1 MSTSSTPVSIP
12 VVPTQPD
19 LLAYGIQELALF
31 ATFTRDSYLA
41 AFGIQAPAWDP
52 SRVKKNWFDSTVDA
66 SDPSNVAVYKIVGR
80 DASNNYAIK
89 QMILPA
95 TEAAAVNIPGA
106 ITYPAYVVAPSTVT
120 RAGVGINPNYL
131 SLEAD
136 ARALMAV
143 SGATGLIDEGSSAVF
158 PTIYPPN
165 EPRRMWDIIFKGEP
179 LNVGLM
185 MLQQSVNGI
194 GAPGSWDWSTNDP
207 QWVAAPTPP
216 TGLDDMRAPRDMPVR
231 DLLANET
238 FQVGLMGTSI
248 VRTDLQNQA
257 NQQAGE
263 FTSDD
268 RATLQR
274 IYQILSQFNV

>member
-1 MSTSSTPVSIP
+1 MNTPTPVSIP
-12 VVPTQPD
+12 IVPAQPD

-31 ATFTRDSYLA
+31 ANFTRDSYLA

-52 SRVKKNWFDSTVDA
+52 SRVRKTWFDSTVDT
-66 SDPSNVAVYKIVGR
+66 SDPANVAVYKIVGR
-80 DASNNYAIK
+80 DATNNYAIK

-95 TEAAAVNIPGA
+95 TEAATVNIPGA

-131 SLEAD
+131 SLESD
-136 ARALMAV
+136 ARALMTL

-158 PTIYPPN
+158 PTIYPAN
-165 EPRRMWDIIFKGEP
+165 EPRRMWDIIFKNEP

-185 MLQQSVNGI
+185 MLQQNVNGL
-194 GAPGSWDWSTNDP
+194 GAAGSWDWSTSDP
-207 QWVAAPTPP
+207 QWVAAPAPP
-216 TGLDDMRAPRDMPVR
+216 TGLDDTGPARDMAVR
-231 DLLANET
+231 DLLPNEK

-263 FTSDD
+263 FTPDD

-274 IYQILSQFNV
+274 IYQILSQFSV

>member
-1 MSTSSTPVSIP
+1 M
-12 VVPTQPD
+12 
-19 LLAYGIQELALF
+19 
-31 ATFTRDSYLA
+31 
-41 AFGIQAPAWDP
+41 
-52 SRVKKNWFDSTVDA
+52 
-66 SDPSNVAVYKIVGR
+66 YKIVGR
-80 DASNNYAIK
+80 DASNNYAIR
-89 QMILPA
+89 QMILQA

-120 RAGVGINPNYL
+120 RVGVGINPNYL
-131 SLEAD
+131 SLESD
-136 ARALMAV
+136 ARMLLAL

-231 DLLANET
+231 DLLANEK

-248 VRTDLQNQA
+248 VRVDLQNQA

-263 FTSDD
+263 FTRIIARRYEDLPDIESVQCMKG
-268 RATLQR
+268 RTNPAPQR
-274 IYQILSQFNV
+274 HQLAKTTPRVTGSRLCLRSCPPDIERRRSVVAGCY